1 MLERG
6 ARTQNHNGE
15 TMNFQDL
22 ESNPNPYAIYAK
34 WRKEQPIW
42 WAQDIQGWVLS
53 RYDDVRSVL
62 KNADGFSSELPK
74 TRAATTVSLPL
85 LHDDPPVHTALR
97 SLVNRSF
104 TSRVMREIEG
114 SVDEVVQELLDA
126 IDLEKPVDIA
136 EALTIPLPV
145 ALIARF
151 MGIPFE
157 RKDDFKRW
165 SDSLTGTGRAK
176 TMAERMPD
184 IVEMMDFF
192 RDEIPARRANPGDDL
207 ISKIAHAD
215 IDGQR
220 LTEEVIV
227 GYCQLLLIAGNETT
241 TNLLSNLLNYAAEQ
255 PMLWRT
261 LREDPQKT
269 EAAIEE
275 CLRFAPPV
283 HWINR
288 TALIDTQFHGQAVA
302 KGESVYTV
310 LASANR
316 DERHYEDPD
325 SFRLD
330 RARSD
335 HHTFGHG
342 IHFCIGAPL
351 ARIEAKA
358 AMLGLLKRFASV
370 EPVPGAVNET
380 THSTMLRGFH
390 HLWLNLLAE

>member
-126 IDLEKPVDIA
+126 IDPEKPVDIA

-151 MGIPFE
+151 MGIPLNVKTILNAGRIVLPE
-157 RKDDFKRW
+157 QGGPRPW
-165 SDSLTGTGRAK
+165 QSACPISLK
-176 TMAERMPD
+176 
-184 IVEMMDFF
+184 
-192 RDEIPARRANPGDDL
+192 
-207 ISKIAHAD
+207 
-215 IDGQR
+215 
-220 LTEEVIV
+220 
-227 GYCQLLLIAGNETT
+227 
-241 TNLLSNLLNYAAEQ
+241 
-255 PMLWRT
+255 
-261 LREDPQKT
+261 
-269 EAAIEE
+269 
-275 CLRFAPPV
+275 
-283 HWINR
+283 
-288 TALIDTQFHGQAVA
+288 
-302 KGESVYTV
+302 
-310 LASANR
+310 
-316 DERHYEDPD
+316 
-325 SFRLD
+325 
-330 RARSD
+330 
-335 HHTFGHG
+335 
-342 IHFCIGAPL
+342 
-351 ARIEAKA
+351 
-358 AMLGLLKRFASV
+358 
-370 EPVPGAVNET
+370 
-380 THSTMLRGFH
+380 
-390 HLWLNLLAE
+390 